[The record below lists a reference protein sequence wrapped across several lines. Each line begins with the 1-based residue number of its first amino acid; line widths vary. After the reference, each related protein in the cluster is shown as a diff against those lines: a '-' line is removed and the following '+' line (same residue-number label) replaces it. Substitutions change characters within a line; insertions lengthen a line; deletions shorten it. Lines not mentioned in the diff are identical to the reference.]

1 MSAVDIPQIIH
12 MCVSGITTLAA
23 LYFKMAHGKLETRV
37 AVLEERSQNEK
48 ERLDK
53 LESCRRE

>member
-1 MSAVDIPQIIH
+1 MSVVDIPQIIH
-12 MCVSGITTLAA
+12 MCFSGIMGLAV
-23 LYFKMAHGKLETRV
+23 LYFKMVNNKLETRI

-53 LESCRRE
+53 LDSGRKK

>member
-12 MCVSGITTLAA
+12 MCISGIMGLAA

-37 AVLEERSQNEK
+37 AVLEERSLNEK
-48 ERLDK
+48 DR

>member
-12 MCVSGITTLAA
+12 MCISGIMGLAA

-37 AVLEERSQNEK
+37 AVLEERSLNEK
-48 ERLDK
+48 DRLDK
-53 LESCRRE
+53 LEDCRRE